1 MKIEKIENKLIS
13 KGVKSLTNKQI
24 LTFANHYL
32 STLVETSNLRG
43 KYAYK
48 TIKSSRIETI
58 EGLFG
63 QPLKQIVFTTDNK
76 TDLRIAVS
84 SYILWYATHKTSK

>member
-1 MKIEKIENKLIS
+1 MKIENIENKLIS
-13 KGVKSLTNKQI
+13 KGVKSLTTKQ
-24 LTFANHYL
+24 LLYFVNYYL
-32 STLVETSNLRG
+32 STLVETSNLKG

-63 QPLKQIVFTTDNK
+63 QPLKQIVFETDNE
-76 TDLRIAVS
+76 TELTIAVS